1 MLDSSPPHLPITRRG
16 YHQNDLMKRIALP
29 FLLLLA
35 ACHGGA
41 PADEAGPA
49 PRAQVQAVTVATQSL
64 TQYRTFPA
72 TSVYPRKST
81 VTAPVAGYV
90 TGVQVRLGDRVTAG
104 QVLFTLETK
113 ERRALGSSITRIDP
127 TLKGFGLVTVKAPSP
142 GIISVL
148 TIQQPG
154 DYLLEGASLCTV
166 AESSQLVFQLNLPY
180 EYHALAQGRPACTI
194 ILPDSTRLAGTVQA
208 PLASVSP
215 GQSEVYLVKPD
226 KPPGVIPE
234 NLIVQVRLTQIKQPN
249 AQTLPA
255 ACVLADETL
264 HNFWVMKL
272 VNDSTAVKVPVTLG
286 VQNPTEIEIKTPTF
300 GPSDRILSTGN
311 YGLADTAKVTLTR

>member
-1 MLDSSPPHLPITRRG
+1 MRF
-16 YHQNDLMKRIALP
+16 P
-29 FLLLLA
+29 FLTRLPALSLGFLLA

-41 PADEAGPA
+41 PSEEAPVPP
-49 PRAQVQAVTVATQSL
+49 PRAQVQVVQPAIQSL

-72 TSVYPRKST
+72 TSTYPRKSA

-90 TGVQVRLGDRVTAG
+90 TGVNVHIGDRVRAG

-127 TLKGFGLVTVKAPSP
+127 SLKGFGLVSVTAPSP
-142 GIISVL
+142 GIVSVL
-148 TIQQPG
+148 NIQQPG
-154 DYLLEGASLCTV
+154 DYLLEGSPLCTV

-180 EYHALAQGRPACTI
+180 EYHQLAQGRPACLI
-194 ILPDSTRLAGTVQA
+194 VLPDSTRLSGQVLS

-215 GQSEVYLVKPD
+215 GQSEVYLVRPLN
-226 KPPGVIPE
+226 PQGVIPE
-234 NLIVQVRLTQIKQPN
+234 NLIVQVRLTQTRQPN

-255 ACVLADETL
+255 SCVLADETL

-286 VQNPTEIEIKTPTF
+286 VQNPQEIEIKSPLF
-300 GPSDRILSTGN
+300 GPQDRILSAGN
-311 YGLADTAKVTLTR
+311 YGLADTAKVTVTR

>member
-1 MLDSSPPHLPITRRG
+1 MLSRR
-16 YHQNDLMKRIALP
+16 LFR
-29 FLLLLA
+29 LLGGLSASLLA
-35 ACHGGA
+35 ACHANA
-41 PADEAGPA
+41 PADEATGPP

-72 TSVYPRKST
+72 TSTYPRKST
-81 VTAPVAGYV
+81 VTAPVAAYV

-113 ERRALGSSITRIDP
+113 ERRALGGSIQRIDP
-127 TLKGFGLVTVKAPSP
+127 SLKGFGLVSVTAPAS
-142 GIISVL
+142 GIVSVL
-148 TIQQPG
+148 NIQQAG
-154 DYLLEGASLCTV
+154 DYLLEGSPLCTV

-180 EYHALAQGRPACTI
+180 EYHALAQGNPRCTI
-194 ILPDSTRLAGTVQA
+194 VLPDSTRLTGTVLA

-215 GQSEVYLVKPD
+215 GQSEVYLVRPTN
-226 KPPGVIPE
+226 PPGVIPE
-234 NLIVQVRLTQIKQPN
+234 NLIVQVRLTQTRQPN

-264 HNFWVMKL
+264 HHFWVMKL

-286 VQNPTEIEIKTPTF
+286 VQNHTEIEIKTPVF
-300 GPSDRILSTGN
+300 GPRDRILSAGN
-311 YGLADTAKVTLTR
+311 YGLADTAHVKLTR

>member
-1 MLDSSPPHLPITRRG
+1 MPWGER
-16 YHQNDLMKRIALP
+16 QNDLMKRIAIS

-41 PADEAGPA
+41 PADEAGPT
-49 PRAQVQAVTVATQSL
+49 PRAQVQAVRVSTQNL

-72 TSVYPRKST
+72 TSTYPRKST

-90 TGVQVRLGDRVTAG
+90 TGVEVRLGDRVTAG

-113 ERRALGSSITRIDP
+113 ERRALGNSITRIDP
-127 TLKGFGLVTVKAPSP
+127 SLQGFGLVTVTAPSP

-148 TIQQPG
+148 SIQQPG
-154 DYLLEGASLCTV
+154 DYLLEGAALCTV

-194 ILPDSTRLAGTVQA
+194 VLPDSTRLAGTVQA

-215 GQSEVYLVKPD
+215 GQSEIYLVKPD

-234 NLIVQVRLTQIKQPN
+234 NLIVQVRLTQTKQPN

-264 HNFWVMKL
+264 HDFWVMKL
-272 VNDSTAVKVPVTLG
+272 LNDSTAVKVPVTLG
-286 VQNPTEIEIKTPTF
+286 VQNPAEIEIKRPIF
-300 GPSDRILSTGN
+300 SPNDRILSAGN
-311 YGLADTAKVTLTR
+311 YGLADTANVKLIR

>member
-1 MLDSSPPHLPITRRG
+1 
-16 YHQNDLMKRIALP
+16 MKRLLFP
-29 FLLLLA
+29 LLLLA

-49 PRAQVQAVTVATQSL
+49 PRAQVQAVRVSTQSL

-72 TSVYPRKST
+72 TSTYPRKST

-90 TGVQVRLGDRVTAG
+90 TGVKVRLGDRVTAG

-113 ERRALGSSITRIDP
+113 ERRALGNSIQRIDP
-127 TLKGFGLVTVKAPSP
+127 SLQGFGLVTVKAPSP

-148 TIQQPG
+148 NIQQPG
-154 DYLLEGASLCTV
+154 DYLLEGAALCTV

-194 ILPDSTRLAGTVQA
+194 VLPDSTRLAGTVQA

-215 GQSEVYLVKPD
+215 GQSEIYLVKPD

-234 NLIVQVRLTQIKQPN
+234 NLIVQVRLTQTKQPN

-255 ACVLADETL
+255 SCVLADETL
-264 HNFWVMKL
+264 HDFWVMKL
-272 VNDSTAVKVPVTLG
+272 LNDSTAVKVPVTLG
-286 VQNPTEIEIKTPTF
+286 VQNPTEIEIKNPIF
-300 GPSDRILSTGN
+300 SPNDRILSAGN
-311 YGLADTAKVTLTR
+311 YGLADTAKVKLIR

>member
-1 MLDSSPPHLPITRRG
+1 
-16 YHQNDLMKRIALP
+16 MKRIVIL
-29 FLLLLA
+29 FLLLA
-35 ACHGGA
+35 ACRPA
-41 PADEAGPA
+41 PPDEDAAGPT
-49 PRAQVQAVTVATQSL
+49 PRAQVQAVAVATQSL

-72 TSVYPRKST
+72 TSTYPRKST

-90 TGVQVRLGDRVTAG
+90 TGVNVRLGDRVTAG

-142 GIISVL
+142 GIISAL

-154 DYLLEGASLCTV
+154 DYLLEGAPLCTV

-180 EYHALAQGRPACTI
+180 EYHALGQGRPACTI
-194 ILPDSTRLAGTVQA
+194 ILPDSTRLAARVQA

-215 GQSEVYLVKPD
+215 GQAEIYLVKPD

-234 NLIVQVRLTQIKQPN
+234 NLIVQVRLTQTRQPN
-249 AQTLPA
+249 AQVLPTP
-255 ACVLADETL
+255 CVLADETL

-272 VNDSTAVKVPVTLG
+272 LNDSVAVRVPVTLG
-286 VQNPTEIEIKTPTF
+286 VQNPTEIEIKSPVF
-300 GPSDRILSTGN
+300 GPNDRILSAGN
-311 YGLADTAKVTLTR
+311 YGLADTAKVTLMR

>member
-1 MLDSSPPHLPITRRG
+1 MERG
-16 YHQNDLMKRIALP
+16 LGGEVNAEGERQNNLMKYLLP
-29 FLLLLA
+29 LLLLLA
-35 ACHGGA
+35 ACHAA
-41 PADEAGPA
+41 PPEDEAGPT

-72 TSVYPRKST
+72 TSTYPRKST

-90 TGVQVRLGDRVTAG
+90 TGVKVRLGDRVTAG
-104 QVLFTLETK
+104 QLLFALETK
-113 ERRALGSSITRIDP
+113 ERRALGNSVTRIDP
-127 TLKGFGLVTVKAPSP
+127 TLRGFGLVTVKAPSP

-148 TIQQPG
+148 NIQQPG
-154 DYLLEGASLCTV
+154 DYLLEGTALCTV

-180 EYHALAQGRPACTI
+180 EYHALGQGRPACTI

-208 PLASVSP
+208 PLASVSA
-215 GQSEVYLVKPD
+215 GQSEIYLVKPN

-234 NLIVQVRLTQIKQPN
+234 NLLVQVRLTQTKQPN

-255 ACVLADETL
+255 SCVLADETL
-264 HNFWVMKL
+264 HDFWVMKL

-286 VQNPTEIEIKTPTF
+286 VQNPEAIEIKSPVF
-300 GPSDRILSTGN
+300 GPADRILSAGN
-311 YGLADTAKVTLTR
+311 YGLADTAKVKLTR

>member
-1 MLDSSPPHLPITRRG
+1 MLSRR
-16 YHQNDLMKRIALP
+16 LFR
-29 FLLLLA
+29 LLGGLSASLLA
-35 ACHGGA
+35 ACHANA
-41 PADEAGPA
+41 PADEATGPP

-72 TSVYPRKST
+72 TSTYPRKST
-81 VTAPVAGYV
+81 VTAPVAAYV

-113 ERRALGSSITRIDP
+113 ERRALGGSIQRIDP
-127 TLKGFGLVTVKAPSP
+127 SLKGFGLVSVTAPAS
-142 GIISVL
+142 GIVSVL
-148 TIQQPG
+148 NIQQAG
-154 DYLLEGASLCTV
+154 DYLLEGSPLCTV

-180 EYHALAQGRPACTI
+180 EYHALAQGNPSCTI
-194 ILPDSTRLAGTVQA
+194 VLPDSTRLTGTVLA

-215 GQSEVYLVKPD
+215 GQSEVYLVRPTN
-226 KPPGVIPE
+226 PPGVIPE
-234 NLIVQVRLTQIKQPN
+234 NLLVQVRLTQTRQPN

-264 HNFWVMKL
+264 HHFWVMKL

-286 VQNPTEIEIKTPTF
+286 VQNPTEIEIKTPVF
-300 GPSDRILSTGN
+300 GPRDRILSAGN
-311 YGLADTAKVTLTR
+311 YGLADTAHVKLTR